1 MSRLIQ
7 KTLSVAAVMALA
19 LLVLPGAVDAQVE
32 QQQLDEITP
41 PDQEELTRFAHGLI
55 EITEIEQEMQQELA
69 GVQDVEEATQI
80 QQAANQEM
88 VAALEDH
95 DLSPERY
102 SEIAQLLETDEE
114 LQVQFQQVYHE
125 ALEERGDGVG
135 SSLN

>member
-7 KTLSVAAVMALA
+7 KALSVAAVLALA
-19 LLVLPGAVDAQVE
+19 LMLLPGGVDAQV

-80 QQAANQEM
+80 QQAANEEM
-88 VAALEDH
+88 VAALDDH
-95 DLSPERY
+95 DLTPERY
-102 SEIAQLLETDEE
+102 SEIAQLLEADEE

-135 SSLN
+135 GSLN